1 MGPFSG
7 PVQTNPI
14 HGWIRSMSNSV
25 TDDSVERYSQ
35 RAVTERPRHPRVV
48 RGLGW
53 PVVWVGLGWVWNCG
67 SAKNESRV
75 ELAGLPTPLTFHPL
89 PSIPFH
95 FALLPAPTNYTAGYF
110 PFHLS

>member
-35 RAVTERPRHPRVV
+35 RAVTERPKAPQSCPWVGLT

-53 PVVWVGLGWVWNCG
+53 VGLGLKLRIC
-67 SAKNESRV
+67 
-75 ELAGLPTPLTFHPL
+75 
-89 PSIPFH
+89 
-95 FALLPAPTNYTAGYF
+95 
-110 PFHLS
+110 